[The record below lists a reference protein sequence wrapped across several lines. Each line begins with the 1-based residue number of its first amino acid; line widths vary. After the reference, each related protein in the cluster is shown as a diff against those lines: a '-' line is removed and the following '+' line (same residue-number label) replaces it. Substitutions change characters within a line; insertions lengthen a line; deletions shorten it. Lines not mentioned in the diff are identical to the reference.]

1 MIPSIHIYIYTY
13 SVTDNQKQFSNH
25 SKFRPSP
32 STAIHSEQWHWSSL
46 VFASDSPSIW
56 MTWMSGASER
66 LQGFR
71 CEKPWKTSSVVPRS
85 YMVLPWSYP
94 PIAPILQNQPVFFVI
109 SFSAKLFAFG
119 SVPLSP
125 LPLKGG
131 KFESYTCTLRNMRR
145 SLTPRKLLQR
155 SYKKNCPLMM
165 QAAQT
170 DLEPSP
176 AKKPPK
182 PQFWHGTRDTEKFGV
197 GEVNP

>member
-1 MIPSIHIYIYTY
+1 
-13 SVTDNQKQFSNH
+13 
-25 SKFRPSP
+25 
-32 STAIHSEQWHWSSL
+32 
-46 VFASDSPSIW
+46 

-71 CEKPWKTSSVVPRS
+71 SENPWKTSSVVRVVPRS
-85 YMVLPWSYP
+85 NMVLPCP
-94 PIAPILQNQPVFFVI
+94 TLQSCKTNQCFL
-109 SFSAKLFAFG
+109 SFLSLPSWFAFG

-182 PQFWHGTRDTEKFGV
+182 PQFWHGTRDTGKFGV
-197 GEVNP
+197 REVNP

>member
-1 MIPSIHIYIYTY
+1 MVPSNAQYTY
-13 SVTDNQKQFSNH
+13 YVTGRIIKNKSATIQ
-25 SKFRPSP
+25 KFRPSP

-66 LQGFR
+66 LQEFR
-71 CEKPWKTSSVVPRS
+71 SEKPWKTNQCSSKIQHGPT
-85 YMVLPWSYP
+85 VLPSN
-94 PIAPILQNQPVFFVI
+94 LFVI

-182 PQFWHGTRDTEKFGV
+182 PQFWHGMRDTEKFGV